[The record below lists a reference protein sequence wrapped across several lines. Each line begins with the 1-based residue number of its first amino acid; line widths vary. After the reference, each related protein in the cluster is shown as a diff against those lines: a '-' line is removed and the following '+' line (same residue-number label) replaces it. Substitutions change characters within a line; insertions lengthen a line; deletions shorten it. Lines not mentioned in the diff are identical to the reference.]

1 PALTSEKLEEF
12 LEGRLRLISDLTE
25 QLKQVLES
33 ISSLNTKYDTILV
46 TLSQLG
52 KDKTALVEENAS
64 LKTQQAKKSL
74 NDLDQYTRRDCTEI
88 RGIPLPEEPSE
99 EDTNDIVIQLSEKI
113 GVPMERNDISTS
125 HRIPSAKH
133 LMEPAIIVKFVG
145 HKVRENFYLARKRL
159 KSVSTADLRFSE
171 ANKIYINKSLTQKN
185 KELFNDC
192 LKFKKDHSYKFLW
205 TNAGTIFLRRDADF
219 P

>member
-1 PALTSEKLEEF
+1 MPALTSEKLEEV
-12 LEGRLRLISDLTE
+12 LDGRLRLISDLTE
-25 QLKQVLES
+25 QLKQALES

-64 LKTQQAKKSL
+64 LKTQVLGITNNLKQAKKSL

-88 RGIPLPEEPSE
+88 RGIPLPEKPWE

-113 GVPMERNDISTS
+113 GVPMERNDISIS

-133 LMEPAIIVKFVG
+133 SMEPSIIVKFVG
-145 HKVRENFYLARKRL
+145 HKVRANFYLARKRL
-159 KSVSTADLRFSE
+159 KSVSTADLGFSE
-171 ANKIYINKSLTQKN
+171 AKKI
-185 KELFNDC
+185 
-192 LKFKKDHSYKFLW
+192 
-205 TNAGTIFLRRDADF
+205 
-219 P
+219 